1 VARQIDDGE
10 DVPTSWTLRNGM
22 WQLAGPP
29 ARWPVLAYSH
39 PVPSWV
45 AGLVVVLVVTLAV
58 AAKLAARTRAPDPGW
73 FIDSTRAAGALT
85 VIGTMFAVLL
95 AFTIF
100 FALQS
105 YQRARDGASMEA
117 VAVTEL
123 HNVADV
129 LEGHRGGGLHGGL
142 ICYGRAVVS
151 DEWPAMGRGESSP
164 TVGHWVDSMVRDFA
178 NTTPTGAAQEAAYGQ
193 WFDQQAERRDGRRAR
208 SAEASPSVPVPLWI
222 VLGIGATAILTYM
235 CVQADKRESAIVQAV
250 PIAFVSALVASAL
263 VVVAFLDHPYADW
276 AGSVQPDE
284 MQVTLHVID
293 DGHAAPCDGNG
304 NPT

>member
-1 VARQIDDGE
+1 MS
-10 DVPTSWTLRNGM
+10 SWILG
-22 WQLAGPP
+22 AI
-29 ARWPVLAYSH
+29 
-39 PVPSWV
+39 
-45 AGLVVVLVVTLAV
+45 VVVVVALAV
-58 AAKLAARTRAPDPGW
+58 TVKLAVRTRAPDPGW

-105 YQRARDGASMEA
+105 YQSARNGASMEA

-129 LEGHRGGGLHGGL
+129 LEGHDGDRLHGGL
-142 ICYGRAVVS
+142 ICYSRAVVS
-151 DEWPAMGRGESSP
+151 DEWPAMARGERSP
-164 TVGHWVDSMVRDFA
+164 AVDHWVDSMVDEFA
-178 NTTPTGAAQEAAYGQ
+178 AKEPVGASQEAAYGQ

-208 SAEASPSVPVPLWI
+208 AAEAEPSVPLPLWI
-222 VLGIGATAILTYM
+222 VLGIGASAILTYM
-235 CVQADKRESAIVQAV
+235 CVQADKRESAVVQAI

-276 AGSVQPDE
+276 SGSIQPDE
-284 MQVTLHVID
+284 MRVTLHLID
-293 DGHAAPCDGNG
+293 DGHSVPCDANG
-304 NPT
+304 IPT

>member
-1 VARQIDDGE
+1 
-10 DVPTSWTLRNGM
+10 M
-22 WQLAGPP
+22 
-29 ARWPVLAYSH
+29 
-39 PVPSWV
+39 PSWV
-45 AGLVVVLVVTLAV
+45 AGLVVVLVVAV
-58 AAKLAARTRAPDPGW
+58 AVTAKLAARTRAPDPGW

-129 LEGHRGGGLHGGL
+129 LEGHGGDRLHGGL
-142 ICYGRAVVS
+142 ICYGRAVVA
-151 DEWPAMGRGESSP
+151 DEWPAMGRGETSP
-164 TVGHWVDSMVRDFA
+164 AVVHWVDAMVRDFA
-178 NTTPTGAAQEAAYGQ
+178 ATSPTGAAQEAAYGQ

-208 SAEASPSVPVPLWI
+208 LAEATPSVPLPLWI

-235 CVQADKRESAIVQAV
+235 CVQADKRESAVVQAV

-263 VVVAFLDHPYADW
+263 IVIAFLDHPYADW
-276 AGSVQPDE
+276 SGGIQPDE
-284 MQVTLHVID
+284 MRVTLQLID
-293 DGHAAPCDGNG
+293 DGHAAPCNERGD
-304 NPT
+304 PP